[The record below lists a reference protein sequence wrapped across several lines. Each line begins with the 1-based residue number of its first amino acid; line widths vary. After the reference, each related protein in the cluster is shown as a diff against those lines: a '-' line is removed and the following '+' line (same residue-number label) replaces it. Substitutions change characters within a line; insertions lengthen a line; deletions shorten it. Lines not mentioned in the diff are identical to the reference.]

1 MRKTL
6 FLSLL
11 SVIVISMA
19 SCSNDELVPEVSFP
33 EGSVDYFEES
43 IDFDNQAG
51 EKTISF
57 TSNVP
62 WTISVD
68 ETRNGSVWCTVSPT
82 QGEAGDATIKIQVDE
97 NTSYDDRNAV
107 LRLSYGNSTKNI
119 FVNQKQ
125 VDALTLTSDR
135 FEVPAEGGTIN
146 VEIKSNVDYAAVIDD
161 DCKNWIHQTSSSSTR
176 GLSTTSLQF
185 QIDPTVEYDQ
195 RKGEIVIQSG
205 DKSETVT
212 VYQAGDGIL
221 SLTNKEFNLTSSEQD
236 IAIEVSSNFEYEVTM
251 PDVDWISEIQSRGIS
266 THTINLHIAENT
278 AYEGRTAT
286 IRLYDKNSDV
296 SEEVIINQSQKNVI
310 DFETREYEFDENG
323 GTFTVDINSNVNYEV
338 EIDANW
344 VTVLPDTRALVKR
357 SHSFNVLPLTEN
369 VDRKTKIKFTDSVT
383 GTTEEIVVKQNRSI
397 FFDFDSCELF
407 EGDTH
412 YLNLTNR
419 TDQPV
424 TFTSSDETIVTVSNE
439 GEVKAVAKGKV
450 TVTAATQDGKHK
462 CVCEVVV
469 SDITSY
475 ISGEYMGGGSV
486 VINGIIQ
493 SGSRLNWRFVNNSS
507 KSVVLKSLQLIG
519 GDGSESNLMDVN
531 VPVNAFSSVAY
542 TTTIGLFGMHD
553 PVTCRFRF
561 EYNGKEY
568 FVDAVSIFKLD

>member
-1 MRKTL
+1 
-6 FLSLL
+6 
-11 SVIVISMA
+11 MA

-97 NTSYDDRNAV
+97 NMSYDDRNAV

-266 THTINLHIAENT
+266 THTIN
-278 AYEGRTAT
+278 
-286 IRLYDKNSDV
+286 
-296 SEEVIINQSQKNVI
+296 
-310 DFETREYEFDENG
+310 
-323 GTFTVDINSNVNYEV
+323 
-338 EIDANW
+338 
-344 VTVLPDTRALVKR
+344 
-357 SHSFNVLPLTEN
+357 
-369 VDRKTKIKFTDSVT
+369 
-383 GTTEEIVVKQNRSI
+383 
-397 FFDFDSCELF
+397 
-407 EGDTH
+407 
-412 YLNLTNR
+412 
-419 TDQPV
+419 
-424 TFTSSDETIVTVSNE
+424 
-439 GEVKAVAKGKV
+439 
-450 TVTAATQDGKHK
+450 
-462 CVCEVVV
+462 
-469 SDITSY
+469 
-475 ISGEYMGGGSV
+475 
-486 VINGIIQ
+486 
-493 SGSRLNWRFVNNSS
+493 
-507 KSVVLKSLQLIG
+507 
-519 GDGSESNLMDVN
+519 
-531 VPVNAFSSVAY
+531 
-542 TTTIGLFGMHD
+542 
-553 PVTCRFRF
+553 
-561 EYNGKEY
+561 
-568 FVDAVSIFKLD
+568 